1 MVFCELCGFRS
12 VISVLIF
19 LNTKCTKFFTK
30 NTKIQTKAE
39 SFSRFIRTI
48 ADGRA
53 FNSFVAPL
61 IPLDVPWLRFKAD
74 HGSKGTKTEQE
85 DLRLKM
91 SARFGSTFL

>member
-1 MVFCELCGFRS
+1 VNFVVSLRDLR
-12 VISVLIF
+12 VNF

-30 NTKIQTKAE
+30 NTKIQTNAE
-39 SFSRFIRTI
+39 SFLRFIRTI

-61 IPLDVPWLRFKAD
+61 ILLIPWLRFKAD

-85 DLRLKM
+85 EFTIEDVC
-91 SARFGSTFL
+91 TFWFYLPLI